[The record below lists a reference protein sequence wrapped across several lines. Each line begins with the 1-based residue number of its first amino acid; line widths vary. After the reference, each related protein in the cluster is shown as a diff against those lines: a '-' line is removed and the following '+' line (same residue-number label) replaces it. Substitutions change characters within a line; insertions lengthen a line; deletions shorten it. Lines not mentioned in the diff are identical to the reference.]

1 MKKIVLFLLCLTICF
16 GLCANTA
23 YAYSMEAT
31 PYYNNMARASTQMN
45 FDGYGNATV
54 KNSFTGLTGI
64 TTSVTITTKIQQK
77 FLLFFWR
84 DVDIGVSG
92 NQWVD
97 TSTDVRFTCSHS
109 VSLPSGTY
117 RAVVTY
123 TVYGTGGEPDVI
135 TEYAEASY

>member
-1 MKKIVLFLLCLTICF
+1 MKKILSIIVCTVICF
-16 GLCANTA
+16 SIFSCVALA
-23 YAYSMEAT
+23 YDGGVV
-31 PYYNNMARASTQMN
+31 PYLNETYVTTSVLSFDAS
-45 FDGYGNATV
+45 GNATIENKFV
-54 KNSFTGLTGI
+54 GLPGV